1 MDLTHLKIA
10 EAARMAGVS
19 SSTLRLWEQQGLVDP
34 LRTPSGQRLYDAAL
48 VERLKTISWLR
59 REKGL
64 NPAAIK
70 QALTLD
76 DTADRLGDRPEDVA
90 EEAREATELSIGM
103 KVRHLRKEAG
113 QTLEAVAR
121 ATGTTVSTLSTFERT
136 SQGISVTAL
145 HNVARHLGTTIA
157 ALSGQGKSRKGASL
171 VRDGQWTTWPTTA
184 SGVTIHVLAD
194 GNNQMECHRFDLA
207 PGASSEGAYQHEGE
221 EFIHVLA
228 GGLDV
233 ILDGDQFHTL
243 RVGDS
248 FYFESTR
255 LHSWR
260 NNFDGLTTLIWIN
273 TPATF

>member
-1 MDLTHLKIA
+1 MDLNHLKIA

-19 SSTLRLWEQQGLVDP
+19 PSTLRLWEQQGLVDP

-59 REKGL
+59 SEKGL

-70 QALTLD
+70 QALMVD
-76 DTADRLGDRPEDVA
+76 DAADRA
-90 EEAREATELSIGM
+90 EESAEEGREAGDISIGM

-113 QTLEAVAR
+113 LTLETVAR
-121 ATGTTVSTLSTFERT
+121 ATGTTVSMLSTFERT

-157 ALSGQGKSRKGASL
+157 TLSGQGKSRKGASL

-260 NNFDGLTTLIWIN
+260 NNYDGPTTLIWIN

>member
-1 MDLTHLKIA
+1 MDVTFLKIA
-10 EAARMAGVS
+10 EAARAAGVS
-19 SSTLRLWEQQGLVDP
+19 PSTLRLWEQQGLVEP
-34 LRTPSGQRLYDAAL
+34 IRTPSGQRLYDAAL

-59 REKGL
+59 SEKGL

-70 QALTLD
+70 QALIGGEG
-76 DTADRLGDRPEDVA
+76 ANYPSDVVS
-90 EEAREATELSIGM
+90 EEREAPDLSIGM

-113 QTLEAVAR
+113 LTLEAVAR
-121 ATGTTVSTLSTFERT
+121 ATGTTISVLSTFERT

-145 HNVARHLGTTIA
+145 HHVAQHLGTTIA
-157 ALSGQGKSRKGASL
+157 TLSGQGKPRSGASL

-228 GGLDV
+228 GGLEIV
-233 ILDGDQFHTL
+233 LDGDQFHEL

-260 NNFDGLTTLIWIN
+260 NNFDGPTTLIWIN
-273 TPATF
+273 TPPTF